1 MEQIIFDDY
10 DEYELEKKSK
20 GKTVKN
26 SHYGKGIRKCA
37 LALALAVAVSTG
49 FTAVPGKFNNMAT
62 VEAARKKDKKK
73 PVIKLSGKSN
83 IRVTQN
89 ESVKIPKA
97 TAKDNVDGNITKKIK
112 VSVKS
117 GKKSYASLAKKIQ
130 KNKAV
135 KFTKTGK
142 YTITYTVSDKAKN
155 KATKKRTV
163 TVVAK
168 QEDKKT
174 TENKT
179 TAEQTTESRTTTEQV
194 TTAAITTEIP
204 TTEAPVTTENVIDP
218 SLEYSKYDIDRVNV
232 NGNYYNVTYDTRLSY
247 ALSYANTESD
257 KITINVEHDYD
268 NLTSKSTSGITEN
281 SKYLGYLGKI
291 TATDENG
298 KDISNNIVISELA
311 LYSGIATT
319 NIISIYVEDA
329 NGNNLRKKIYLNF
342 DFADSNDVDFSNF
355 TTNNIKREDFILIN
369 QNPIVYARLRQNAES
384 KEGQ

>member
-26 SHYGKGIRKCA
+26 SRYGKGIRKCA

-49 FTAVPGKFNNMAT
+49 FSAVPGKFNNMAT

-73 PVIKLSGKSN
+73 PVIKLSGKSD

-117 GKKSYASLAKKIQ
+117 GKKSYASIAKKIQ

-174 TENKT
+174 TENQT
-179 TAEQTTESRTTTEQV
+179 IAEQTTENKTTTEQV
-194 TTAAITTEIP
+194 TTAA
-204 TTEAPVTTENVIDP
+204 TTEATTTEKEIIVYPTPTN
-218 SLEYSKYDIDRVNV
+218 YSKYDIKEYTIDGRKVKITYDESFAEKIS
-232 NGNYYNVTYDTRLSY
+232 NGNPETKEDMANITFKIDNFSY
-247 ALSYANTESD
+247 FCLD
-257 KITINVEHDYD
+257 KKTINGSYD
-268 NLTSKSTSGITEN
+268 FLKYFGNIKAYDEYGNDVSN
-281 SKYLGYLGKI
+281 S
-291 TATDENG
+291 
-298 KDISNNIVISELA
+298 IVFYSPELKNFGPELQIDCIVFA
-311 LYSGIATT
+311 
-319 NIISIYVEDA
+319 IYVENSLGKGQLLYFTVLIRD
-329 NGNNLRKKIYLNF
+329 F
-342 DFADSNDVDFSNF
+342 DNVDEMN
-355 TTNNIKREDFILIN
+355 TIKEWEFVPVQGD
-369 QNPIVYARLRQNAES
+369 PAVYIKPQEVY
-384 KEGQ
+384 

>member
-1 MEQIIFDDY
+1 MEEIIFDDY
-10 DEYELEKKSK
+10 DECEVENASEM
-20 GKTVKN
+20 KTVKN
-26 SHYGKGIRKCA
+26 HRYSRGIRKCA

-49 FTAVPGKFNNMAT
+49 FSMVPGKFNNMAT

-73 PVIKLSGKSN
+73 PVIKLSGKSY

-97 TAKDNVDGNITKKIK
+97 TAKDNVDGNITKKMK

-117 GKKSYASLAKKIQ
+117 GKKSYASIAKKIR

-135 KFTKTGK
+135 KFTKIGK
-142 YTITYTVSDKAKN
+142 YTIIYTVSDKAKN
-155 KATKKRTV
+155 KATKKRIV

-168 QEDKKT
+168 QENKKT

-179 TAEQTTESRTTTEQV
+179 TAERTTENRTTT
-194 TTAAITTEIP
+194 AATTTEIP
-204 TTEAPVTTENVIDP
+204 TTEAPATTENVIDP
-218 SLEYSKYDIDRVNV
+218 SLEYSKYNIDRVNV
-232 NGNYYNVTYDTRLSY
+232 NGNYYNVTYDPRLSY
-247 ALSYANTESD
+247 ALTYANTESD
-257 KITINVEHDYD
+257 KITINIEHDYD
-268 NLTSKSTSGITEN
+268 NLVSKSTSGIAEN

-298 KDISNNIVISELA
+298 NDISNNIVIAELA

-329 NGNNLRKKIYLNF
+329 NGNNLQKKIYLNF

>member
-1 MEQIIFDDY
+1 MEEIIFDDY
-10 DEYELEKKSK
+10 DEYEIEKKPQK
-20 GKTVKN
+20 KAVKN
-26 SHYGKGIRKCA
+26 HRYSSGIRKCA

-49 FTAVPGKFNNMAT
+49 FSAVPGKFNNMAT

-97 TAKDNVDGNITKKIK
+97 TAKDNVDGNVTKKIK
-112 VSVKS
+112 VSVKL
-117 GKKSYASLAKKIQ
+117 GKKSYSSIAKKIQ

-155 KATKKRTV
+155 KAMKKRIV

-168 QEDKKT
+168 QEDKTTADKM

-179 TAEQTTESRTTTEQV
+179 TTERV
-194 TTAAITTEIP
+194 TTAATTEKATTQES
-204 TTEAPVTTENVIDP
+204 TTEAPATTESVIDP
-218 SLEYSKYDIDRVNV
+218 SVTYSKYNISRVNV
-232 NGNYYNVTYDTRLSY
+232 DGNYYNVTYDPRLSY
-247 ALSYANTESD
+247 AITYANTESD

-268 NLTSKSTSGITEN
+268 NFVSKSTSGIAED

-291 TATDENG
+291 TATDEDGN
-298 KDISNNIVISELA
+298 DISNNIVIAELA
-311 LYSGIATT
+311 LYSGIGST
-319 NIISIYVEDA
+319 NAIYIYIEDKK
-329 NGNNLRKKIYLNF
+329 GNNLTKKIYLNF
-342 DFADSNDVDFSNF
+342 DFTDSNDFVFSNGI
-355 TTNNIKREDFILIN
+355 TKDLSKDQCILID
-369 QNPIVYARLRQNAES
+369 QNPIVYARLRQNTES

>member
-26 SHYGKGIRKCA
+26 SRYGKGIRKCA
-37 LALALAVAVSTG
+37 LALALAVVVSTG
-49 FTAVPGKFNNMAT
+49 FSAVPGKFNNMAT

-97 TAKDNVDGNITKKIK
+97 TAKDNVDGNVTKKIK

-117 GKKSYASLAKKIQ
+117 GKKSYSALAKKIQ

-168 QEDKKT
+168 QEGKKT

-179 TAEQTTESRTTTEQV
+179 TAEQTTENKTTTEQV
-194 TTAAITTEIP
+194 TTAA
-204 TTEAPVTTENVIDP
+204 TTEATTTEKEIIVYPTPAD
-218 SLEYSKYDIDRVNV
+218 YSKYDIKEYTIDGRKFKI
-232 NGNYYNVTYDTRLSY
+232 TYDESFAEKIENGTPETKEDMANITFKIDNFSY
-247 ALSYANTESD
+247 FCLD
-257 KITINVEHDYD
+257 KKTINGSYD
-268 NLTSKSTSGITEN
+268 FLKYFGNIKAYDEYGNDVSN
-281 SKYLGYLGKI
+281 S
-291 TATDENG
+291 
-298 KDISNNIVISELA
+298 IVFYSPELKNFGPELQIDCIVFA
-311 LYSGIATT
+311 
-319 NIISIYVEDA
+319 IYVENSLGKGQLLYFTVLIRD
-329 NGNNLRKKIYLNF
+329 F
-342 DFADSNDVDFSNF
+342 DNVDEMN
-355 TTNNIKREDFILIN
+355 TIKEWEFVPVQGD
-369 QNPIVYARLRQNAES
+369 PAVYIKPQEVY
-384 KEGQ
+384 